1 MNNIIIDG
9 TIIKGIGGFYYVE
22 TANAVYECKA
32 RGSFRKAKIS
42 PLVGDRVQISVN
54 DLSENRIEEIF
65 PRKNSLVRP
74 PLANIDQLM
83 IVCSMADPSP
93 NPFVVD
99 KLIAIAELKGIEPIV
114 VINKI
119 DLGNPKELQ
128 KIYSNAGFKVIVAD
142 KEKANVKGELVPLLK
157 GKLSAFTGN
166 SGVGKSTILNI
177 LDNELSLETGEISKK
192 LGRGRHTT
200 RQVELFN
207 LFGGYLADTPGF
219 SSLELEKCEVILKE
233 DLPDCFREFEKYQG
247 MCKFSTCSHV
257 NDKGCAILG
266 AVENGEIEQSRHE
279 SYKMLYEQ
287 VKDVKEW
294 ELR

>member
-1 MNNIIIDG
+1 MNSIFDG
-9 TIIKGIGGFYYVE
+9 IIIKGIGGFYYVE

-42 PLVGDRVQISVN
+42 PLVGDNVKISVN
-54 DLSENRIEEIF
+54 DLSENRMEEIL

-74 PLANIDQLM
+74 PLANIDQLL
-83 IVCSMADPSP
+83 IVCSMADPYP

-99 KLIAIAELKGIEPIV
+99 KLIAIAEMKNIEPIV
-114 VINKI
+114 VINKT
-119 DLGNPKELQ
+119 DLGNPEELQ
-128 KIYSNAGFKVIVAD
+128 RIYTNAGFKVIVAD
-142 KEKANVKGELVPLLK
+142 KNKENLKDEIKPLLK

-177 LDNELSLETGEISKK
+177 LDSELSLETGEISKK

-200 RQVELFN
+200 RQVELFKIA
-207 LFGGYLADTPGF
+207 GGYMADTPGF
-219 SSLELEKCEVILKE
+219 SSLDLERCEVILKE
-233 DLPDCFREFEKYQG
+233 NLPNCFREFEKYQG
-247 MCKFSTCSHV
+247 TCKFSTCAHM
-257 NDKGCAILG
+257 NDKGCAILE
-266 AVENGEIEQSRHE
+266 AVENGEIEKSRHD

-294 ELR
+294 ELK